1 MIVSYGLDS
10 KAGFFGRVVK
20 VDVDERNLYTLAVAT
35 LKDVADIDALW
46 VAVRIVGRR
55 KCAVA

>member
-1 MIVSYGLDS
+1 MSHLLDG

-20 VDVDERNLYTLAVAT
+20 VDVDECNLYTLAVAT
-35 LKDVADIDALW
+35 LKDVEDIDALW

-55 KCAVA
+55 ECAIA